1 MTSNI
6 YSNYKKQSITTL
18 TPMEVVV
25 KLYDECERQLNRAV
39 HFIEKKNYADTNSA
53 LMKAVDIVSALRSV
67 LDLDLEMG
75 KNLDSLYEFFTREI
89 IAANLKKDA
98 DKLNELIPM
107 IGELKDAFSQISKMP
122 KEQINL
128 QAMQN
133 TAQAI

>member
-1 MTSNI
+1 MTSNA
-6 YSNYKKQSITTL
+6 YTNYKRQSVTTL

-39 HFIEKKNYADTNSA
+39 HFIASKNYADTNTA
-53 LMKAVDIVSALRSV
+53 LMKSVDIVSALRSV
-67 LDLDLEMG
+67 LDLDIEMG
-75 KNLDSLYEFFTREI
+75 KSLDSLYEYFTREI

-98 DKLNELIPM
+98 DKINELIPM

-122 KEQINL
+122 KEQIAM

>member
-6 YSNYKKQSITTL
+6 YSNYKRQSVSTL

-25 KLYDECERQLNRAV
+25 KLYDECERQLNRAT
-39 HFIEKKNYADTNSA
+39 HFIEKKNYADTNAA

-67 LDLDLEMG
+67 LDLDIEMG
-75 KNLDSLYEFFTREI
+75 KSLDSLYEYFTREI

-98 DKLNELIPM
+98 AKIIEIIPM
-107 IGELKDAFSQISKMP
+107 IGELKDAFTQISKMS
-122 KEQINL
+122 KEQISL